1 MKQFLKEVKAE
12 FKKIN
17 WTSGKRLFGLFKTTF
32 LATIIITLVIFL
44 VDNGFSQLVN
54 TVISLF

>member
-17 WTSGKRLFGLFKTTF
+17 WTPRKKLFGLFRTTF

-54 TVISLF
+54 GIITLF